1 MAQLKCV
8 ANDRKVSVEMS
19 KEIFFVSGARTA
31 FGAFGGA
38 LKDLTATQLGV
49 IAAQAAMARAAID
62 PKEVEHVVFGNVMQT
77 SQDAIYLARHVG
89 LRAGC
94 RIETPALT
102 VNRLC
107 GSGFEAIV
115 QGARLLLLG
124 EAEVVLVGGTESM
137 SQAPHIIRGARWG
150 LRLNA
155 GKLEDYLW
163 ESLLDANCG
172 LTMAQTAEK
181 LADMLGIGRAACD
194 EYALLSQKRAAEAW
208 ESGKLAEEV
217 APVEIP
223 GKKSATLFAR
233 DEHPRPE
240 TTLEGLARLTPYFK
254 KDGTIT
260 AGNASGMVDGAAAMV
275 MMTAGAAEKHGAKPM
290 GRLVNWG
297 FAGVEPSLMGLGP
310 VPASRNALQ
319 RADLKL
325 EQMHLV
331 EVNEAFAP
339 QYLAVEK
346 ELGLRR
352 ETTNVNGGAIALGHP
367 LAASGTRLTLTIL
380 HELRRR
386 KQKYGLATACIG
398 GGQGAAVIVEA
409 L

>member
-1 MAQLKCV
+1 
-8 ANDRKVSVEMS
+8 MS
-19 KEIFFVSGARTA
+19 TPEVVFLSGVRTP

-49 IAAQAAMARAAID
+49 IAAKAAIARAGISAA
-62 PKEVEHVVFGNVMQT
+62 EVEHVIFGNVMQT

-89 LRAGC
+89 LQAGC

-115 QGARLLLLG
+115 QGARLLQLG

-137 SQAPHIIRGARWG
+137 SQAPHVIRGARWG

-163 ESLLDANCG
+163 ESLLDAQCG
-172 LTMAQTAEK
+172 FTMAQTAEN
-181 LADMLGIGRAACD
+181 LADKHGISRLACD
-194 EYALLSQKRAAEAW
+194 EFALQSQQRAAAAW
-208 ESGKLAEEV
+208 ERGLFQEEV
-217 APVEIP
+217 VPVELP
-223 GKKSATLFAR
+223 GKKGSVTHFQR
-233 DEHPRPE
+233 DEHPRPD
-240 TTLEGLARLTPYFK
+240 TTLEILSKLGPYFK

-260 AGNASGMVDGAAAMV
+260 AGNASGMVDGAAAMI
-275 MMTAGAAEKHGAKPM
+275 MMTAAAAAQRGLQPL
-290 GRLVNWG
+290 GRLVSWG
-297 FAGVEPSLMGLGP
+297 FAGVEPSLMGIGP
-310 VPASRNALQ
+310 VPASRQALQ
-319 RADLKL
+319 RAGLQLKA
-325 EQMHLV
+325 MDLV
-331 EVNEAFAP
+331 EINEAFAP

-346 ELGLRR
+346 ELGLNRAI
-352 ETTNVNGGAIALGHP
+352 TNVNGGAIAIGHP

-386 KQKYGLATACIG
+386 RQKYGLASACIG
-398 GGQGAAVIVEA
+398 GGQGATVIVEVQ
-409 L
+409 

>member
-1 MAQLKCV
+1 
-8 ANDRKVSVEMS
+8 MS
-19 KEIFFVSGARTA
+19 KDILFLSGVRTA

-38 LKDLTATQLGV
+38 LKDFTATQLGV
-49 IAAQAAMARAAID
+49 VAAQAAIAKAGIEAR
-62 PKEVEHVVFGNVMQT
+62 EVEHVIFGNVMQT
-77 SQDAIYLARHVG
+77 SQDAIYIARHIG
-89 LRAGC
+89 LQAGC

-124 EAEVVLVGGTESM
+124 EAEIVLVGGAESM
-137 SQAPHIIRGARWG
+137 SQAPHVIRGARWG

-172 LTMAQTAEK
+172 LTMAQTAEN
-181 LADMLGIGRAACD
+181 LADQFGVNRTACD
-194 EYALLSQKRAAEAW
+194 EYALLSQKRTAAAW
-208 ESGKLAEEV
+208 ESGKFAEEV
-217 APVEIP
+217 VAVEIP
-223 GKKSATLFAR
+223 GKKGAMQFTR

-275 MMTAGAAEKHGAKPM
+275 MMTEAAAKKRGMQPL

-297 FAGVEPSLMGLGP
+297 FAGVEPGLMGIGP

-319 RADLKL
+319 RAGMKV
-325 EQMHLV
+325 EQMNLV

-346 ELGLRR
+346 ELGLQR
-352 ETTNVNGGAIALGHP
+352 ELTNVNGGAIAIGHP

-386 KQKYGLATACIG
+386 QQKYGLATACIG

>member
-1 MAQLKCV
+1 MMTQ
-8 ANDRKVSVEMS
+8 
-19 KEIFFVSGARTA
+19 EIVFLSGVRTP

-49 IAAQAAMARAAID
+49 VAAKAALHKAGVDAQAI
-62 PKEVEHVVFGNVMQT
+62 EHIIFGNVMQT
-77 SQDAIYLARHVG
+77 SQDAIYVSRHIG
-89 LRAGC
+89 LKAGC

-115 QGARLLLLG
+115 QGARLLMLG
-124 EAEVVLVGGTESM
+124 EAQAVLVGGTESM

-150 LRLNA
+150 DLRLGPA

-172 LTMAQTAEK
+172 LTMAQTAEN
-181 LADMLGIGRAACD
+181 LADKLGISRLACD
-194 EYALLSQKRAAEAW
+194 EFALLSQQRTAAAW
-208 ESGKLAEEV
+208 ESGKFNEEIT
-217 APVEIP
+217 PVEIA
-223 GKKSATLFAR
+223 GKKGKVTTFAR
-233 DEHPRPE
+233 DEHPRPDA
-240 TTLEGLARLTPYFK
+240 TLESLAKLSPYFK

-260 AGNASGMVDGAAAMV
+260 AGNASGIVDGAAAMV
-275 MMTAGAAEKHGAKPM
+275 MTTAKYAEQRGLHPI

-297 FAGVEPSLMGLGP
+297 FAGVEPSLMGIGP
-310 VPASRNALQ
+310 VPASRSALQ
-319 RADLKL
+319 RASMKL
-325 EQMHLV
+325 EHMHLV

-346 ELGLRR
+346 ELGLNR
-352 ETTNVNGGAIALGHP
+352 EITNVNGGAIALGHP
-367 LAASGTRLTLTIL
+367 LAASGARLTLTIL

-398 GGQGAAVIVEA
+398 GGQGAAVIVEVW
-409 L
+409 